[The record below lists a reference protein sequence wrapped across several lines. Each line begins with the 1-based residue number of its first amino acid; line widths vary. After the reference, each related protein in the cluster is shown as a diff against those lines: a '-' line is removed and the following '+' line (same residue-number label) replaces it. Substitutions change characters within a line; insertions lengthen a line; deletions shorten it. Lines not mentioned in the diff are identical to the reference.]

1 MIKDL
6 EIQSYRGKYTVEFVD
21 DCGATLSQT
30 LKTGDQIIADQN
42 VLSLYPRIAEAIE
55 NFQVILIE
63 AKESS
68 KSYEGVIPIID
79 EVINRGFTKKNRL
92 IGIGGGIAQDITA
105 FTASILLRGVDWI
118 FYPTNL
124 LAQCDSC
131 IGSKTSINFREY
143 KNQLGGFFPPK
154 KIYVDCKL
162 LESLPKKEIQSGLG
176 EMLHYFLV
184 TDEVSFEWMRDR
196 IDRALV
202 EPNILAEMVSKSLA
216 IKKEMIELD
225 EFDIGP
231 RNVFNYG
238 HSFGHALESTTEY
251 SVPHGIAVSYG
262 MDLATLISVN
272 LGLVTPSF
280 RNDVRS
286 VLAKVW
292 VETPLPEIDFEKFLR
307 ALSKDKKNEGSETK
321 VILTKGYGEM
331 FKSTLQLNRDTKR
344 LIELFF
350 SEKLYQK
357 NM

>member
-6 EIQSYRGKYTVEFVD
+6 EIQSYLGKYTVEFVD
-21 DCGATLSQT
+21 DCAATLSQT
-30 LKTGDQIIADQN
+30 LKTGDQIIADQS

-55 NFQVILIE
+55 HFQVILIE

-79 EVINRGFTKKNRL
+79 EVISRGFTKKNRL
-92 IGIGGGIAQDITA
+92 IAIGGGITQDVTA

-162 LESLPKKEIQSGLG
+162 LKSLPKKEIQSGLG

-184 TDEVSFEWMRDR
+184 TDKVSFKWMRDR
-196 IDRALV
+196 IDSALA
-202 EPNILAEMVSKSLA
+202 EPNKLAEMVSKSLA

-231 RNVFNYG
+231 RNIFNYG

-262 MDLATLISVN
+262 MDLANLISVN
-272 LGLVTPSF
+272 LGLVAPSF

-286 VLAKVW
+286 VLAKIW
-292 VETPLPEIDFEKFLR
+292 VETPLPEIAIENFLE

-321 VILTKGYGEM
+321 VILTKGYGKM
-331 FKSTLQLNRDTKR
+331 FKSTLQLDQETKR

>member
-6 EIQSYRGKYTVEFVD
+6 EIQSYRGVYTVEFVD
-21 DCGATLSQT
+21 DSAVTLSQT

-42 VLSLYPRIAEAIE
+42 VLSLYPRIAQALE
-55 NFQVILIE
+55 NFDVILIE
-63 AKESS
+63 AKEGT

-79 EVINRGFTKKNRL
+79 EVLERGFTKKNRL
-92 IGIGGGIAQDITA
+92 IAIGGGITQDVTA

-118 FYPTNL
+118 FFPTNL

-131 IGSKTSINFREY
+131 IGSKTSINFRAY
-143 KNQLGGFFPPK
+143 KNQLGGYFPPK

-162 LESLPKKEIQSGLG
+162 LKSLQKKEIQSGLG
-176 EMLHYFLV
+176 EMMHYFLV
-184 TDEVSFEWMRDR
+184 TDEVSFEWMRER

-202 EPNILAEMVSKSLA
+202 ESNILAEMVSKSLA

-225 EFDIGP
+225 EFDKGP

-251 SVPHGIAVSYG
+251 CVPHGIAISYG
-262 MDLATLISVN
+262 MDLANLVSVN
-272 LGLVTPSF
+272 LGLVSTSF
-280 RNDVRS
+280 RNEVRS
-286 VLAKVW
+286 FLAKVW
-292 VETPLPEIDFEKFLR
+292 IDTPLPEIDFEKFLR

-331 FKSTLQLNRDTKR
+331 FKSTLQLDRDTKR

-350 SEKLYQK
+350 SEKLYEK

>member
-6 EIQSYRGKYTVEFVD
+6 EIQSYLGKYTVEFVD
-21 DCGATLSQT
+21 DCAATLSQT

-42 VLSLYPRIAEAIE
+42 VLSLYPRIAQALE
-55 NFQVILIE
+55 NFDVILIE
-63 AKESS
+63 AKEGT
-68 KSYEGVIPIID
+68 KSYEGAIPIID
-79 EVINRGFTKKNRL
+79 EVLERGFTKKNRL
-92 IGIGGGIAQDITA
+92 IAIGGGITQDITA

-184 TDEVSFEWMRDR
+184 TDEVSFGWMRDR

-202 EPNILAEMVSKSLA
+202 EPNILAEMASKSLA

-225 EFDIGP
+225 EFDKGP
-231 RNVFNYG
+231 RNIFNYG

-262 MDLATLISVN
+262 MDLANFISAN
-272 LGLVTPSF
+272 LGLVSTSF
-280 RNDVRS
+280 RNEVRS

-292 VETPLPEIDFEKFLR
+292 IDTPLPEIDFEKFLR

-331 FKSTLQLNRDTKR
+331 FKSTLQLDRDTKR

-350 SEKLYQK
+350 SEKLYEK

>member
-1 MIKDL
+1 MTKDL
-6 EIQSYRGKYTVEFVD
+6 EIQSYRGKYTVKFID
-21 DCGATLSQT
+21 DCAKTLSKT
-30 LKTGDQIIADQN
+30 LKAGDQIIADQN
-42 VLSLYPRIAEAIE
+42 VLTLYPRIANAIK
-55 NFQVILIE
+55 NFEVILIE
-63 AKESS
+63 ANENS

-79 EVINRGFTKKNRL
+79 EILERGFTKKNRL
-92 IGIGGGIAQDITA
+92 IAIGGGITQDVTA
-105 FTASILLRGVDWI
+105 FTASIILRGVDWI

-124 LAQCDSC
+124 LSQCDSC
-131 IGSKTSINFREY
+131 IGSKTSINFRKY

-162 LESLPKKEIQSGLG
+162 LESLPKEEIQSGLG

-184 TDEVSFEWMRDR
+184 TDEVSFGLMRDR

-202 EPNILAEMVSKSLA
+202 DPNILAEMASKSLA

-225 EFDIGP
+225 EFDKGP
-231 RNVFNYG
+231 RNVFNFG

-251 SVPHGIAVSYG
+251 CVPHGIAVSYG
-262 MDLATLISVN
+262 MDLANLISVS

-292 VETPLPEIDFEKFLR
+292 VDTPLPQVDFEKFLR
-307 ALSKDKKNEGSETK
+307 ALYKDKKNEGSEVK
-321 VILTKGYGEM
+321 VILTKGYGQM
-331 FKSTLQLNRDTKR
+331 FKCTLQLDRATKR

-357 NM
+357 KM